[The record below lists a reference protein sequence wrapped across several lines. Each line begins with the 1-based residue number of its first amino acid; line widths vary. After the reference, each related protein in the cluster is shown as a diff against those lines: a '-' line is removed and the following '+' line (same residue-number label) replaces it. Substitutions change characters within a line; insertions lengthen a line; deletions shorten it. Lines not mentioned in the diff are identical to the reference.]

1 MDLIIRREEGSD
13 FQAISEL
20 IKSAFENEEM
30 SDHQEQFLVDRL
42 RLSKGFIP
50 DLALIAQIEERIV
63 GYILLT
69 KVEILSI
76 NESKHSTLA
85 LAPVA
90 VLPEFH
96 GQGIGSQLV
105 NFAHQRAQELGY
117 ESVVLLGH
125 EDYYPRFGYR
135 KARDFDIKLPFDVP
149 DENCMVIELIPNA
162 LQGVSGIVQYPS
174 EFYE

>member
-1 MDLIIRREEGSD
+1 MDLIIRREKESD

-20 IKSAFENEEM
+20 IKRAFENEEM

-42 RLSKGFIP
+42 RLSEGFIP
-50 DLALIAQIEERIV
+50 DLAIIAQIEERIV

-76 NESKHSTLA
+76 NESQHSTLA

-125 EDYYPRFGYR
+125 ADYYPRFGYQ

-149 DENCMVIELIPNA
+149 DENCMVIELIPKA